1 MNKLR
6 NILLEIINI
15 LLIIFSPIITV
26 IELVIFWRIWRKNK
40 NKK

>member
-6 NILLEIINI
+6 DILLEITNI
-15 LLIIFSPIITV
+15 LLIIFSPIIMV
-26 IELVIFWRIWRKNK
+26 IELVIFWKIWRKNK